1 MSEVVAQPPATE
13 AGDVV
18 LAVRGVAKAFP
29 GVVALDSVDLEVR
42 AGELHVLLGENGAG
56 KSTLIR
62 ILAGAETPDAGEIE
76 LYGQP
81 AVIRDPLQAQRQGI
95 STIYQEFN
103 LVPQLSVAENIY
115 LGHYPRG
122 VVPGTV
128 SWRRLFA
135 QTTALLG
142 RLGMTGIPVR
152 APVAEL
158 SVAQQQMVEIA
169 KALSIQARIIVMDE
183 PTASLTPTEV
193 AALFATMNRLK
204 ASGIALIFV
213 THRLEEAMGIG
224 DRATVL
230 RGGRVIGTVAVAQ
243 QTVRSLIGMMVGREL
258 NELYTRQP
266 VPPGDELLRVEAL
279 GRPGWFSD
287 VSFSVRA
294 GEIVGLAGL
303 VGAGRTSVVRAV
315 AGADRFETG
324 RLFVRGRS
332 IRPRSPRDMLRA
344 GVALLPEDRK
354 AQGLVLMLSVQENIG
369 LASLGAGSRA
379 GLVDFGRQRQL
390 AARYIHDLAI
400 RTPSAR
406 VPVRQLSG
414 GNQQKVVLS
423 RYLAR
428 APQVLIFDEPTRG
441 IDVGAKVE
449 IYELMNLL
457 TAAGHGIVLV
467 SSELPELLGMSDRIL
482 VMAQGR
488 ATGEFVRGQANE
500 EEVLHAMFDQPTVAA

>member
-1 MSEVVAQPPATE
+1 MSETPVAAPRA

-18 LAVRGVAKAFP
+18 LAVRGISKAFP
-29 GVVALDSVDLEVR
+29 GVVALDAVDLNVR

-62 ILAGAETPDAGEIE
+62 ILAGAETQDAGELE

-81 AVIRDPLQAQRQGI
+81 ALIRDPLNAQRQGI

-122 VVPGTV
+122 LVPGSI

-135 QTTALLG
+135 QARALLG
-142 RLGMTGIPVR
+142 RLDITGIPVR

-169 KALSIQARIIVMDE
+169 KALSIQARILIMDE

-193 AALFATMNRLK
+193 AALFATVERLK
-204 ASGIALIFV
+204 ASGIALIFA
-213 THRLEEAMGIG
+213 THRLEEAMEIG

-230 RGGRVIGTVAVAQ
+230 RGGRVIGTVEVAQ
-243 QTVRSLIGMMVGREL
+243 QSVRSLIGMMVGREL
-258 NELYTRQP
+258 SELFPRRA
-266 VPPGDELLRVEAL
+266 VEPGDELLRVEGL
-279 GRPGWFSD
+279 GRSGWFED

-294 GEIVGLAGL
+294 GEIVGMAGL

-315 AGADRFETG
+315 AGADRFDSG
-324 RLFVRGRS
+324 RVLVRGRS
-332 IRPRSPRDMLRA
+332 MTPRSPRDMLGA

-354 AQGLVLMLSVQENIG
+354 AQGLVMMLSVQENIG
-369 LASLGAGSRA
+369 LASLEAVSRA
-379 GLVDFGRQRQL
+379 GLVDFGRLREL
-390 AARYIHDLAI
+390 AARYIRDLAI

-428 APQVLIFDEPTRG
+428 APDVLIFDEPTRG

-449 IYELMNLL
+449 IYELMNAL

-467 SSELPELLGMSDRIL
+467 SSELPELLGMSDRII
-482 VMAQGR
+482 VMAHGR
-488 ATGEFVRGQANE
+488 PSGEFARAQASE
-500 EEVLHAMFDQPTVAA
+500 EAVLHAMFDQPAVAA